1 MRNLMPFLNKNKI
14 DKNRIAYL
22 ASLTLLFSYLEMI
35 LPRFIPFFR
44 FGFSNI
50 VILLAFD
57 LNFPSFFILTTIKSI
72 VSCIFSGTLISPFFI
87 ISLFQSIFSG
97 MIMFFCVKILRFKLI
112 SVYGISLI
120 GSATSAIIQILLSSF
135 YLGEGTFSIL
145 GLMMIFSVFSGILTA
160 FFSQI
165 LKIPP
170 ETPKL
175 IFDEE
180 KQNNAKFFIFSI
192 LILIFAI
199 TTLMIKN
206 ILILCGFFIFSLIF
220 QKHCKRKIMI
230 IPHLSLW
237 CFVIFSTLIEPNGKI
252 LFSIWKWNITQN
264 SLILGIEKSLKL
276 STVFALS
283 QCITKV
289 KFSGNNLIC
298 LVLKYFSGLNKIMQ
312 STNGNIFTKIK
323 VALQAKEINLKEI

>member
-1 MRNLMPFLNKNKI
+1 MRNLMPFLNKIKI

-35 LPRFIPFFR
+35 LPRFLPFFR
-44 FGFSNI
+44 FGFGNI
-50 VILLAFD
+50 AILLAFD

-72 VSCIFSGTLISPFFI
+72 VSCIFSGTLISPFFV

-97 MIMFFCVKILRFKLI
+97 MIMFFCVKIFRFKLI
-112 SVYGISLI
+112 SIYGISLI
-120 GSATSAIIQILLSSF
+120 GSAISAIIQILLSSF
-135 YLGEGTFSIL
+135 YLGEGTFSLL

-165 LKIPP
+165 LKIPS

-175 IFDEE
+175 IFKEE
-180 KQNNAKFFIFSI
+180 KQNGPKNFIFLI

-199 TTLMIKN
+199 STLLIKN
-206 ILILCGFFIFSLIF
+206 IFILCGFLIISLIL
-220 QKHCKRKIMI
+220 QKICKRKIMI

-237 CFVIFSTLIEPNGKI
+237 IFVIFSTLIEPNGKI

-264 SLILGIEKSLKL
+264 ALFLGIEKSLKL
-276 STVFALS
+276 STVFSLS
-283 QCITKV
+283 QCIANV

-312 STNGNIFTKIK
+312 TTNGNILTKIK
-323 VALQAKEINLKEI
+323 IALQAKEINLNEF

>member
-14 DKNRIAYL
+14 DNNRIAYL

-165 LKIPP
+165 LKIPS

-180 KQNNAKFFIFSI
+180 KQNNAKFFILSI

-206 ILILCGFFIFSLIF
+206 IFILCGFFIFSLIF
-220 QKHCKRKIMI
+220 QKICKRKIII

-237 CFVIFSTLIEPNGKI
+237 CFVIFSTLIEPSGKI

-323 VALQAKEINLKEI
+323 IALQAKEINLKEI

>member
-1 MRNLMPFLNKNKI
+1 MPFLNKNKI
-14 DKNRIAYL
+14 DNNRIAYL

-165 LKIPP
+165 LKIPS

-180 KQNNAKFFIFSI
+180 KQNNAKFFILSI

-206 ILILCGFFIFSLIF
+206 IFILCGFFIFSLIF
-220 QKHCKRKIMI
+220 QKICKRKIII

-237 CFVIFSTLIEPNGKI
+237 CFVIFSTLIEPSGKI

-323 VALQAKEINLKEI
+323 IALQAKEINLKEI